1 MDKWYSDNID
11 NIDKMFNL
19 VSYFINYYN
28 IELTVDTDVL
38 YNYFVAFAF
47 KTSHIPFTQMN
58 YSFYRVNKTYH
69 NDYYELDIGI
79 DFFDLL
85 TNIKTDIEYYD
96 KNFLGRLH
104 IYAIKN
110 FFEKYFVLTNY
121 NNDLYINKDIH
132 INNDYIDFN

>member
-1 MDKWYSDNID
+1 MSVNIDNKSILFKNGPLAGKTLHSLWLRERLSDEKNFNISGID

-69 NDYYELDIGI
+69 NDYY
-79 DFFDLL
+79 FS
-85 TNIKTDIEYYD
+85 
-96 KNFLGRLH
+96 FL
-104 IYAIKN
+104 
-110 FFEKYFVLTNY
+110 FQF
-121 NNDLYINKDIH
+121 
-132 INNDYIDFN
+132 